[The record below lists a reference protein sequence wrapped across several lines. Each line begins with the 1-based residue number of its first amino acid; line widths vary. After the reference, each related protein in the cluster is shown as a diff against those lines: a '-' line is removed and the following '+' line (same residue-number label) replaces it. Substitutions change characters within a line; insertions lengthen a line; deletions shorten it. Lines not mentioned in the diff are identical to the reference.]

1 MAIESRVAGDRPPAL
16 QVRPETAQDF
26 EAIRRVHRLAF
37 GEHSQEGDL
46 VDALR
51 AGQAHEPSLCMVAL
65 DGDDVIGHIA
75 FSRARLDSGVPV
87 LALGPMGVV
96 PAAQRRGA
104 GLALMRE
111 SLRRAGETDYPLV
124 VVVGHPEYYP
134 RFGFERGDAHDI
146 RTSYEVP
153 PEAWMVLR
161 LPAYRSGLTGLVAY
175 PSEFDLVS

>member
-1 MAIESRVAGDRPPAL
+1 
-16 QVRPETAQDF
+16 
-26 EAIRRVHRLAF
+26 
-37 GEHSQEGDL
+37 
-46 VDALR
+46 
-51 AGQAHEPSLCMVAL
+51 MVAL

-87 LALGPMGVV
+87 LALGPMARRCPRPSARGV
-96 PAAQRRGA
+96 GS
-104 GLALMRE
+104 ALMRE
-111 SLRRAGETDYPLV
+111 SLRRAAETDYPLV

-161 LPAYRSGLTGLVAY
+161 LPAYRPGLTGLVAY

>member
-1 MAIESRVAGDRPPAL
+1 MAIESRVAGDRLPAL
-16 QVRPETAQDF
+16 QVRPETPQDF
-26 EAIRRVHRLAF
+26 AAIRRVHRLAF
-37 GEHSQEGDL
+37 GEHSPEADL

-51 AGQAHEPSLCMVAL
+51 AAEALEPDLCMVAL
-65 DGDDVIGHIA
+65 DGEDVIGHIA
-75 FSRARLDSGVPV
+75 FSRARLDSGAPV

-104 GLALMRE
+104 GSALMRK
-111 SLRRAGETDYPLV
+111 SLHRAAETDYPLV

-161 LPAYRSGLTGLVAY
+161 LPAYRSGITGLVIY
-175 PSEFDLVS
+175 PDEFGLVS

>member
-1 MAIESRVAGDRPPAL
+1 
-16 QVRPETAQDF
+16 
-26 EAIRRVHRLAF
+26 
-37 GEHSQEGDL
+37 
-46 VDALR
+46 
-51 AGQAHEPSLCMVAL
+51 MVAL

-96 PAAQRRGA
+96 PAAQRRGV
-104 GLALMRE
+104 GSALMRE
-111 SLRRAGETDYPLV
+111 SLRRAAETDYPLV

-161 LPAYRSGLTGLVAY
+161 LPAYRSGLDRAGRLSERVRPRVLGEPFSCSPPSAAPSSACGARCRLRTSAATPSTTPTG
-175 PSEFDLVS
+175 SGGSTWSRKS

>member
-1 MAIESRVAGDRPPAL
+1 MAIESRVAGDRLPAL
-16 QVRPETAQDF
+16 QVRPETPQDF
-26 EAIRRVHRLAF
+26 AAIRRVHRLAF
-37 GEHSQEGDL
+37 GEHSQEADL
-46 VDALR
+46 VEALR
-51 AGQAHEPSLCMVAL
+51 AAEVHEPGLCMVAL
-65 DGDDVIGHIA
+65 DDEDVIGHIA
-75 FSRARLDSGVPV
+75 FSRARLDSGAPV

-104 GLALMRE
+104 GSALMRE

-134 RFGFERGDAHDI
+134 RFGFERAGAHGI

-161 LPAYRSGLTGLVAY
+161 LPAYRSGISGLVVY
-175 PSEFDLVS
+175 PDEFGLVS